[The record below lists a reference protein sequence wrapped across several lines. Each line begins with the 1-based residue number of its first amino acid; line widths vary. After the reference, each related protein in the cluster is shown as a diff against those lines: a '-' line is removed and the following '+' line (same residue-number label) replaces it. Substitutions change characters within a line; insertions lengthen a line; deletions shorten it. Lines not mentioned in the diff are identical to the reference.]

1 MQKANTH
8 CCQGKKVPT
17 RKETADVTASSP
29 SSCQENCDR
38 LENEADTGSPAQVAS
53 TENNAQEIYPW
64 MKEFRSKGA
73 PQEKDDKN
81 RTIYSTRQLVELEK
95 EFHYN
100 RYLCRPRRIE
110 IAQSLGLTEKQVKIW
125 FQNRRMKWKKENKVV
140 EKALEIEIQERVR
153 QLSAQNPN
161 GFGSLSGMMNSINS
175 HPNSSAFSESNSVQQ
190 MRTGYTFPPMQ
201 NYNGGFMDRQRTMP
215 WSQGPLQHF

>member
-1 MQKANTH
+1 MEQQSSGKH
-8 CCQGKKVPT
+8 SRCQAKSRGKGEDSDEYIHVSDT
-17 RKETADVTASSP
+17 NSEEGENVAASSP
-29 SSCQENCDR
+29 E
-38 LENEADTGSPAQVAS
+38 PANGEKNTQ
-53 TENNAQEIYPW
+53 IYPW
-64 MKEFRSKGA
+64 MKEFRSKGV

-140 EKALEIEIQERVR
+140 EKALENEIQERVR

-161 GFGSLSGMMNSINS
+161 GFGSLSMINSLNTNTYQNSFSEVNSI
-175 HPNSSAFSESNSVQQ
+175 QQ
-190 MRTGYTFPPMQ
+190 MRSNYGFQSSPMQ
-201 NYNGGFMDRQRTMP
+201 SYNGGFMDRQRTLY
-215 WSQGPLQHF
+215 QGPLQHY

>member
-1 MQKANTH
+1 MDLNKDDPTLRCQAKTKSPQKNTRDSDVH
-8 CCQGKKVPT
+8 
-17 RKETADVTASSP
+17 ADDSTKRRQREAPSSP
-29 SSCQENCDR
+29 ESAISEKN
-38 LENEADTGSPAQVAS
+38 V
-53 TENNAQEIYPW
+53 QEIYPW

-140 EKALEIEIQERVR
+140 EKALENEIQERVR

-161 GFGSLSGMMNSINS
+161 GYGSLTLMNNVNTQYANS
-175 HPNSSAFSESNSVQQ
+175 LSEVNSFQQ
-190 MRTGYTFPPMQ
+190 TRGGYGFPSPMHT
-201 NYNGGFMDRQRTMP
+201 YNGGFMDLQRP
-215 WSQGPLQHF
+215 LWSQGPLQHY

>member
-1 MQKANTH
+1 MTF
-8 CCQGKKVPT
+8 
-17 RKETADVTASSP
+17 SF
-29 SSCQENCDR
+29 
-38 LENEADTGSPAQVAS
+38 
-53 TENNAQEIYPW
+53 YP
-64 MKEFRSKGA
+64 KGA

-140 EKALEIEIQERVR
+140 EKALENEIQERVR

-161 GFGSLSGMMNSINS
+161 GYGSLTMMNNMNTQYANS
-175 HPNSSAFSESNSVQQ
+175 LSEVNSFQQ
-190 MRTGYTFPPMQ
+190 TRRGYGFPSPMHT
-201 NYNGGFMDRQRTMP
+201 YNGGFMDLQRP
-215 WSQGPLQHF
+215 LWSQGPLQHY

>member
-1 MQKANTH
+1 MQKANTER
-8 CCQGKKVPT
+8 CQGKNDYGAESD
-17 RKETADVTASSP
+17 ETSSP
-29 SSCQENCDR
+29 NLCSSCER
-38 LENEADTGSPAQVAS
+38 LDDDATELPAQNAS
-53 TENNAQEIYPW
+53 TENGLQEIYPW

-73 PQEKDDKN
+73 PQEKAGDDKLN

-110 IAQSLGLTEKQVKIW
+110 IAQTLGLTEKQVKIW
-125 FQNRRMKWKKENKVV
+125 FQNRRMKWKKENKSV
-140 EKALEIEIQERVR
+140 EKALENEIQERVR

-161 GFGSLSGMMNSINS
+161 GFGSLSLMNLNS
-175 HPNSSAFSESNSVQQ
+175 HPNSSVFNESNSFQ
-190 MRTGYTFPPMQ
+190 RNYNPYSTPMQ
-201 NYNGGFMDRQRTMP
+201 NYNGGGFMERPRAI